1 MQALKPTKTDKA
13 RQQTGNKRRKLTF
26 SSGRFRF
33 LLEWKL
39 AIIPHL
45 IKPGSLP
52 LESSE
57 IKKAGLKVTLPRM
70 KILEILEKNQDHLS
84 AEDIYKSF
92 LDAGEEI
99 GLATVYRVLTQ
110 FEAAG
115 LVKRHHFESGQAVFE
130 VDNGQHHDHLVC
142 IKCGKV
148 IEFVDDVIEQRQQ
161 DIANKNGFKLTD
173 HNMILYGECT
183 DPACANNPE

>member
-1 MQALKPTKTDKA
+1 MAKIRDNITTH
-13 RQQTGNKRRKLTF
+13 QTRV
-26 SSGRFRF
+26 
-33 LLEWKL
+33 L
-39 AIIPHL
+39 A
-45 IKPGSLP
+45 

-70 KILEILEKNQDHLS
+70 KILEILEKNDGSHLS
-84 AEDIYKSF
+84 AEDIYKLF

-115 LVKRHHFESGQAVFE
+115 LVMRHHFESGQAVFE
-130 VDNGQHHDHLVC
+130 IDNGQHHDHLVC

-148 IEFVDDVIEQRQQ
+148 VEFVDEMIEQRQK
-161 DIANKNGFKLTD
+161 DIALKQGFKLTD
-173 HNMILYGECT
+173 HNMILYGECA
-183 DPACANNPE
+183 DPQCNDNK